1 MQRATERNTT
11 RKLSRLCKK
20 HRNCAAGNA
29 RPTRIRRPTGARP
42 FRHKR
47 TCHEAQYPGGG
58 QRGFFAPDVAAL
70 NTVPDAGSTV
80 HVEGEVPRMPPWGS
94 PGLASP

>member
-1 MQRATERNTT
+1 MQHSVHKLATVWLATPDPHRKEDRQGLSISDISGPAMRRST
-11 RKLSRLCKK
+11 R
-20 HRNCAAGNA
+20 
-29 RPTRIRRPTGARP
+29 
-42 FRHKR
+42 
-47 TCHEAQYPGGG
+47 GG

-94 PGLASP
+94 P